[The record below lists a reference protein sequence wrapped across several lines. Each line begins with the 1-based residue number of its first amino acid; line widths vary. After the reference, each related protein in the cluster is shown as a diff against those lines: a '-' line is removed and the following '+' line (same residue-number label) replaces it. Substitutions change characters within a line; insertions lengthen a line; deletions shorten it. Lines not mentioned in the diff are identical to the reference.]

1 KLGAAAGPRA
11 PRLGEWGP
19 LGDPPAQPPR
29 HPETGEIE
37 HVAAQRREKG
47 GNVASL
53 EMRGETHCTAILGR
67 RPIDV
72 RTMRDK
78 ELNNIDGIP
87 GNGVVQSAL
96 LGRVGDIDVHAEL
109 K

>member
-1 KLGAAAGPRA
+1 GREAAPGGPGS
-11 PRLGEWGP
+11 GEWR
-19 LGDPPAQPPR
+19 LLREQLAQPPR